1 MKNIVVYGASSARID
16 PEFIEAGVETGRSI
30 ARAGFGLVCGGG
42 KFGMMGAAIDG
53 CIEAGGRAIGVLPE
67 FMDSRGWAHPALTE
81 KIVTP
86 DMHSRKARMLG
97 LASGVIA
104 LAGGIGTFE
113 ELLEALTWRKLGLW
127 QGEIVILNT
136 RGYYNPLDAQLRE
149 AEDLLFG
156 HADYSLTTVP
166 AEAVAIIAGACPE

>member
-16 PEFIEAGVETGRSI
+16 QKFIEAGVETGRSI

-53 CIEAGGRAIGVLPE
+53 CLEAGGRAIGVLPE
-67 FMDSRGWAHPALTE
+67 FMDNRGWAHPGLTE

-104 LAGGIGTFE
+104 TAGGVGTFE
-113 ELLEALTWRKLGLW
+113 ELLEALAWRKLGLW

-136 RGYYNPLDAQLRE
+136 LSYYNPLDSQLRE
-149 AEDLLFG
+149 AGELLFG
-156 HADYSLTTVP
+156 RSEYSLTADPT
-166 AEAVAIIAGACPE
+166 EAVAIIAAHCQA